1 MESSFG
7 RSRLLIYALPFILIT
22 TMSTAVEAQSVFGM
36 GFPGA
41 SYLDGF
47 WRGAVGCSAPGWLPG
62 GGPTV
67 YVGGS
72 ADYANGTSYDL
83 TTQGVAIAGLVSI
96 KNSYSNRGIWLGLAL
111 PIDLGPRFEVS
122 VSAWTLLRTGT
133 LNSSDVQGGVGAGS
147 TRQWD
152 VDPRWSFV
160 DGLAIFRCGY
170 GCNIIGGIRY
180 DHDTVAFNN
189 PVVTSGAVASAITD
203 QADVN
208 TENWI
213 PLIGTQYEN
222 NSYLGSLIFRAVG
235 FPAVGGNV
243 RWSEDF
249 AAPTFVFKGSGNY
262 RRGYFMELFME
273 YSKKLG
279 LGQVGLFGRW
289 NVFHAES
296 TLTVNRVF
304 GGAAIATENYD
315 FSLNR
320 SSWTLGGS
328 MSLAFNMPY

>member
-7 RSRLLIYALPFILIT
+7 RSRLLIYALPLILIT
-22 TMSTAVEAQSVFGM
+22 IMSTAVGAQGLFGV

-47 WRGAVGCSAPGWLPG
+47 WRGAVLGCGSRGWPG

-72 ADYANGTSYDL
+72 ADYANGTSYGL
-83 TTQGVAIAGLVSI
+83 ATRGVAVAGLISSQ
-96 KNSYSNRGIWLGLAL
+96 NSYSNRGIWLGVTL
-111 PIDLGPRFEVS
+111 PIDLGQRLGVS
-122 VSAWTLLRTGT
+122 ATAWTLLRTGA
-133 LNSSDVQGGVGAGS
+133 LDSSEGLGFA

-170 GCNIIGGIRY
+170 GCNIIGGLRY

-203 QADVN
+203 QADLN

-262 RRGYFMELFME
+262 RRGYFTELFME
-273 YSKKLG
+273 YSKKFG
-279 LGQVGLFGRW
+279 PGQLGLFGRW

-296 TLTVNRVF
+296 TLTVNRVA
-304 GGAAIATENYD
+304 GGAVIATESYD

-328 MSLAFNMPY
+328 VSLAFNLPY

>member
-7 RSRLLIYALPFILIT
+7 RSRSLIYALPLILIII
-22 TMSTAVEAQSVFGM
+22 MSTAVGAQGLFGV
-36 GFPGA
+36 GLPGA
-41 SYLDGF
+41 SYVDGF
-47 WRGAVGCSAPGWLPG
+47 WRGAVGCATPGFGP
-62 GGPTV
+62 GPTL

-72 ADYANGTSYDL
+72 ADYANGTSYGL
-83 TTQGVAIAGLVSI
+83 ATRGVVIAGLVSSQ
-96 KNSYSNRGIWLGLAL
+96 NSYSNRGIWLGLTL
-111 PIDLGPRFEVS
+111 PIDLGQRFGVS
-122 VSAWTLLRTGT
+122 ASAWTLLRTGA
-133 LNSSDVQGGVGAGS
+133 LNSSEGLGFA

-170 GCNIIGGIRY
+170 GCNIIGGVRY

-203 QADVN
+203 QADLN

-262 RRGYFMELFME
+262 RRGYFTELFME
-273 YSKKLG
+273 YSKKFG
-279 LGQVGLFGRW
+279 PGQLGLFGRW

-296 TLTVNRVF
+296 TLTVNRVA
-304 GGAAIATENYD
+304 GGVVIATENYD

-328 MSLAFNMPY
+328 VSLAFGLPY

>member
-7 RSRLLIYALPFILIT
+7 RQRLLVYALPFILIT
-22 TMSTAVEAQSVFGM
+22 IMSTAAGAQGLFGV

-47 WRGAVGCSAPGWLPG
+47 WRGAVGCGARGWPG

-72 ADYANGTSYDL
+72 ADYANGTSYGL
-83 TTQGVAIAGLVSI
+83 ATQGVAVAGLVSSE
-96 KNSYSNRGIWLGLAL
+96 NRYPNRGVWLGLAL
-111 PIDLGPRFEVS
+111 PIDFGPRFGLS
-122 VSAWTLLRTGT
+122 ASAWTLLRTGA
-133 LNSSDVQGGVGAGS
+133 LDSSEGLGFA
-147 TRQWD
+147 TREWD

-170 GCNIIGGIRY
+170 GCNILAGLRY
-180 DHDTVAFNN
+180 DHHTIAFSN
-189 PVVTSGAVASAITD
+189 PVVTSGGVASLITD

-222 NSYLGSLIFRAVG
+222 NSYLGSLVFRAVG
-235 FPAVGGNV
+235 FPALGGNV
-243 RWSEDF
+243 RYSEGF
-249 AAPTFVFKGSGNY
+249 ASPTFIFQGKGNY
-262 RRGYFMELFME
+262 RRGYFTELFME
-273 YSKKLG
+273 YTKKFG
-279 LGQVGLFGRW
+279 PGQLGLFGRW

-296 TLTVNRVF
+296 TLTLNRVF
-304 GGAAIATENYD
+304 GGVVIATESYD

-328 MSLAFNMPY
+328 VSWAFNLPY